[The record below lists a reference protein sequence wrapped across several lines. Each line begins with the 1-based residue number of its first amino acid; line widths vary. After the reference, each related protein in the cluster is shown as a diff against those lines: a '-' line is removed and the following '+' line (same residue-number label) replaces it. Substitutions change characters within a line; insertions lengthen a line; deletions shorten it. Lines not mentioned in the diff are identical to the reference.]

1 MKTLLKIG
9 LALGAAFFIF
19 MVGLSM
25 GFAGGMFAGSHSS
38 GRLDRVR
45 ADRIVN
51 ERIFIEENVER
62 LVEEAVVEAVE
73 DPLRGEFAFELEGG
87 PVIVERHGRFGPD
100 VTIIPPIPP
109 IPEVPEIP
117 AIPPIPAAPVIVH
130 HGGFSLFGFIGG
142 LMRLFFAVTFILI
155 GVWLIVRRSQQPVE
169 KSPKA

>member
-25 GFAGGMFAGSHSS
+25 GFAGGMFAGSRSS
-38 GRLDRVR
+38 DRFDRVR

-51 ERIFIEENVER
+51 ERIFIEENVAR

-100 VTIIPPIPP
+100 ITVIPPVPP
-109 IPEVPEIP
+109 VPDIPEIP
-117 AIPPIPAAPVIVH
+117 AVPPIPAAPIIVH
-130 HGGFSLFGFIGG
+130 HGGFSFFSFIGS
-142 LMRLFFAVTFILI
+142 LIRTFFAITFILV
-155 GVWLIVRRSQQPVE
+155 GVWFLMRRQPVE
-169 KSPKA
+169 KSPKT